1 MPLAQACAVESRVEI
16 SEETSR
22 EPHVKH
28 PGTKSSLGS
37 RITSEKHLL
46 QFRTY
51 SNLSIVKGAL
61 SWSSGLEIVQ
71 VGFFK
76 EDVIRYWI
84 LWEKFSLRWFQ
95 NIGH

>member
-1 MPLAQACAVESRVEI
+1 MKW
-16 SEETSR
+16 T
-22 EPHVKH
+22 
-28 PGTKSSLGS
+28 
-37 RITSEKHLL
+37 
-46 QFRTY
+46 
-51 SNLSIVKGAL
+51 L

-84 LWEKFSLRWFQ
+84 LWEKLFLRWFQ